1 MARSAD
7 ALPASTA
14 MTLAGQLRSLRQGL
28 LCDMRAVVRSE
39 ISRTGRCGRGRRG
52 RGAQCRRRQWWAS
65 ERLRRQEQSLR
76 HRGAVQICRL
86 RSEHSLAGGF
96 LVSLLAQW
104 RRRASDAASLEVAAM
119 RRAVEYADRRAVGLA
134 VRCWRVWRAVSSPPP
149 LSMDVHAPPF
159 TPSPPMGGV
168 ELSPR
173 TLPRP
178 CKLVLPGVGSKSS
191 DRVWGSPRVFPRCA
205 LQLWWER
212 AFKVAVHLCVRRW
225 ARSLGL
231 RWGLESSEEW
241 ADRLGL
247 WAPEEYASDD
257 SGDFG
262 VYDAMGRYGMFSE
275 LYGVPDKYRY

>member
-1 MARSAD
+1 MGNSITTTMARSAD

-86 RSEHSLAGGF
+86 RSEYSLAGGF

-149 LSMDVHAPPF
+149 PLHGCACAAIHSIAA
-159 TPSPPMGGV
+159 GG
-168 ELSPR
+168 R
-173 TLPRP
+173 
-178 CKLVLPGVGSKSS
+178 CGVVSS
-191 DRVWGSPRVFPRCA
+191 YFA
-205 LQLWWER
+205 
-212 AFKVAVHLCVRRW
+212 
-225 ARSLGL
+225 
-231 RWGLESSEEW
+231 
-241 ADRLGL
+241 
-247 WAPEEYASDD
+247 
-257 SGDFG
+257 
-262 VYDAMGRYGMFSE
+262 
-275 LYGVPDKYRY
+275 